1 MSQQEKLHF
10 KIGLSGSKSNKKPEF
25 AILVNNKEF
34 VHQKIQSDEI
44 EYFEFSCIVDEGES
58 SLVISLLNKEDSD
71 TVKNNTGDIVSDM
84 LLNIESVEIDEI
96 DLGLLLWTLSDYRPK
111 YSQSHYDYQKQL
123 GITLPNS
130 IGNCVNLGWNGDWVL
145 KFSSPYYAWLLENI

>member
-58 SLVISLLNKEDSD
+58 SLVISLLNMIENDKLASIECISTPFSKE
-71 TVKNNTGDIVSDM
+71 
-84 LLNIESVEIDEI
+84 
-96 DLGLLLWTLSDYRPK
+96 
-111 YSQSHYDYQKQL
+111 
-123 GITLPNS
+123 S
-130 IGNCVNLGWNGDWVL
+130 I
-145 KFSSPYYAWLLENI
+145 KSSSPE